1 MTTSAQ
7 YAPYD
12 DREPLT
18 ITRIR
23 LAAHAGETLDLLG
36 SPAPHVMFE
45 ADVMEAWG
53 AERTIEAPELRR
65 LLVEPDRRMHARGVH
80 LRGARI
86 AGQLDLKAAKLLCPL
101 QLEDCYF
108 DDACLVNDDV
118 CLVNVDHAE
127 VSLLALI
134 RCRLAGLSGD
144 SLKATKGLD
153 LTGSILTQALTLPN
167 ADITGRLCC
176 TGAELRGAVGDPRS
190 PAVGKGYALDADS
203 MKVRGDVCLDGS
215 FTAVGGVWLN
225 RADIDG
231 QLDCTGATLTAAWR
245 GKADDYP
252 SCGDCAMY
260 ADGLK
265 VGDNVILSRCTA
277 NDGGIR
283 LSTATIS
290 GELICKGT
298 QLHGR
303 DHRGNALRAN
313 QLKTSGNVSIGAYKP
328 RGIAGADK
336 PQGFVADGGKISLT
350 NATIGGE
357 LRLQPQ
363 RLGVDENVALDAR
376 NAHIT
381 QGFRW
386 EPREPGQGRV
396 ILENVSVGRLEDT
409 WTPEDR
415 GHWPFDGSLRLDGF
429 TYGSI
434 ASTAGGQNDGAGQ
447 RLEWIRSQ
455 YGRKE
460 SKLWSPQDN
469 TSYFAT
475 QPYQQL
481 ASSYQQAGLDADA
494 RRIAIARRRDFRR
507 YGRISRPGK
516 IGNLLLDI
524 SIRYGYRTWRA
535 AAGLAALYLLVVLF
549 FFFASH
555 NNAVIPVQTTP
566 GLQTPVPGVSVQDA
580 QTVPSATKCT
590 TQYPC
595 FNPWGYAVDVV
606 IPIINVHQADFWG
619 PNRHAVSPWGWSSV
633 WVSYLSTGLGWLL
646 ATLAVAGYTGLARN
660 ASAP

>member
-7 YAPYD
+7 DGRRVTISERIAAAR
-12 DREPLT
+12 RERRVLT
-18 ITRIR
+18 RVSR
-23 LAAHAGETLDLLG
+23 AGETLDLLG
-36 SPAPHVMFE
+36 TSVSRVMLS

-53 AERTIEAPELRR
+53 AERTIQASELRR
-65 LLVEPDRRMHARGVH
+65 LLVNPDRRMDARGVH

-86 AGQLDLKAAKLLCPL
+86 AGGLDLRAAKLSCLL

-108 DDACLVNDDV
+108 DDPCPVD
-118 CLVNVDHAE
+118 VDHAE

-134 RCRLAGLSGD
+134 RCRLPGLSGD

-153 LTGSILTQALTLPN
+153 LRGSILANALTLPN
-167 ADITGRLCC
+167 ADITGRFCC
-176 TGAELRGAVGDPRS
+176 TGTTLTGAVGDSRS
-190 PAVGKGYALDADS
+190 PAVRQGYALDADG
-203 MKVRGDVCLDGS
+203 MKVSGDVCLDGG
-215 FTAVGGVWLN
+215 FTADGGIWLN
-225 RADIDG
+225 GADIDG
-231 QLDCTGATLTAAWR
+231 QLDCTGATLTAAR
-245 GKADDYP
+245 TGKADDNG
-252 SCGDCAMY
+252 SIGDCAMY

-265 VGDNVILSRCTA
+265 VGGNVSLSRCIA
-277 NDGGIR
+277 NGGGIR

-298 QLHGR
+298 QLNGS
-303 DHRGNALRAN
+303 DHDGNALRAN
-313 QLKTSGNVSIGAYKP
+313 QLKTSGNVSIGAD
-328 RGIAGADK
+328 GN
-336 PQGFVADGGKISLT
+336 QGFAAGGGKISLT

-357 LRLQPQ
+357 FRLRPRSLAVG
-363 RLGVDENVALDAR
+363 RENVALDAAS
-376 NAHIT
+376 AHIT
-381 QGFRW
+381 QRFLW
-386 EPREPGQGRV
+386 QPETQIQAQV
-396 ILENVSVGRLEDT
+396 ILENVTVGRLEDK
-409 WTPEDR
+409 WTPQDN
-415 GHWPFDGSLRLDGF
+415 GHWPSDGLLRLDGL

-434 ASTAGGQNDGAGQ
+434 ASTANGQNDGANQ
-447 RLEWIRSQ
+447 RLKWIRSQ
-455 YGRKE
+455 YGRE
-460 SKLWSPQDN
+460 PAKLWSPPDN

-481 ASSYQQAGLDADA
+481 ASFYQQAGLDADA

-507 YGRISRPGK
+507 YGKISRPGK
-516 IGNLLLDI
+516 IGNWLLDI

-549 FFFASH
+549 FFAASH

-566 GLQTPVPGVSVQDA
+566 GLQTPVPGVSVQYT

-619 PNRHAVSPWGWSSV
+619 PNRKAASPWGWSSV
-633 WVSYLSTGLGWLL
+633 WVTYLGTGLGWLL
-646 ATLAVAGYTGLARN
+646 ATLAVAGYTGLARST
-660 ASAP
+660 SAP